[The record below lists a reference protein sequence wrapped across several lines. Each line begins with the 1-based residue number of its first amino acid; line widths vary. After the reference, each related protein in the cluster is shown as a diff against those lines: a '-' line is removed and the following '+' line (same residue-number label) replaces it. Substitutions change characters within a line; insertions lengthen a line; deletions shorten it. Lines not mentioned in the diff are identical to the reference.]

1 MTNGGGIIMS
11 RIILPMNEFR
21 TAVLMKFSI
30 GKSNYSKWGDP
41 YEYPKQILDR
51 NAHIHH
57 HNVVS
62 GVIHHMDYI

>member
-1 MTNGGGIIMS
+1 
-11 RIILPMNEFR
+11 MNEFR

-30 GKSNYSKWGDP
+30 GKSNYSKWGNP

-51 NAHIHH
+51 NANIHH

-62 GVIHHMDYI
+62 SVIHHMDYI